1 MALAL
6 TGLPSSSAFSNA
18 GMLAKRHRAPGAS
31 SSTSLSPRMMVSTSS
46 RPSKGIL
53 EEDEAKIIY
62 DRARE
67 FAFSD
72 DADVQGSSSLT
83 DEEALLQESRY
94 WLQEIIRL
102 QSGCIAGT
110 VADKEVCENQLEAA
124 EIVARLR
131 YRIDLHEKKLAKRRE
146 GSDSV
151 VPWIA
156 TELSVGA
163 LLIVV
168 AIFWTTLD
176 LGQRHD
182 DIPSLQ
188 NYQEWMNV
196 IKEKEY
202 QIFGGW

>member
-1 MALAL
+1 
-6 TGLPSSSAFSNA
+6 
-18 GMLAKRHRAPGAS
+18 
-31 SSTSLSPRMMVSTSS
+31 MVSTSS
-46 RPSKGIL
+46 RPSKGVL

-146 GSDSV
+146 G
-151 VPWIA
+151 
-156 TELSVGA
+156 
-163 LLIVV
+163 
-168 AIFWTTLD
+168 
-176 LGQRHD
+176 
-182 DIPSLQ
+182 
-188 NYQEWMNV
+188 
-196 IKEKEY
+196 
-202 QIFGGW
+202 

>member
-1 MALAL
+1 MKTFSRTSAFRILFCALAMALAL

-18 GMLAKRHRAPGAS
+18 GMLAKRHRAPGSSSS
-31 SSTSLSPRMMVSTSS
+31 SSTSFSPRMVSTSS
-46 RPSKGIL
+46 RPSKGVL

-146 GSDSV
+146 G
-151 VPWIA
+151 
-156 TELSVGA
+156 
-163 LLIVV
+163 
-168 AIFWTTLD
+168 
-176 LGQRHD
+176 
-182 DIPSLQ
+182 
-188 NYQEWMNV
+188 
-196 IKEKEY
+196 
-202 QIFGGW
+202 